1 MYKRLCILALTHGAR
16 VLAAPHMHFGSS
28 NGSGSYTGPK
38 CDSPQTRCRS
48 TRALTSQ
55 CSSHAPRYQLP
66 EDVRK
71 SPVHPRIEMQDTGE
85 QIRLRMRR
93 TLAGTWHWKERLGQ
107 RPMAT
112 LMLQHCSKHWDQ
124 CAPARRQSARRT
136 FDHLPPPPTWP
147 VRLEAPATRCCTCC
161 HSAAVLAAGHAV
173 HDCQRCSLAPAPAE
187 IIAGKTCSGTATH
200 DQGVGPCF
208 INRCAREN
216 DLRGSFELTCS
227 V

>member
-16 VLAAPHMHFGSS
+16 VLAAPHMRFGSS

-55 CSSHAPRYQLP
+55 CSSNAPRYQLP

-124 CAPARRQSARRT
+124 CAPARRQSGRRT

-147 VRLEAPATRCCTCC
+147 VRLEAPATRCLLHLLSFGGSAGRRPCRSRLPTLQLGASSGRN
-161 HSAAVLAAGHAV
+161 HSGEDLLWHGHARPRRGTLLHKPV
-173 HDCQRCSLAPAPAE
+173 YT
-187 IIAGKTCSGTATH
+187 GK
-200 DQGVGPCF
+200 
-208 INRCAREN
+208 
-216 DLRGSFELTCS
+216 
-227 V
+227 